1 MTAEKSQQTQILIIG
16 GGPGGSTAAAMLAR
30 EGFSV
35 TVVEREAFPRY
46 HVGESLLP
54 SVLDFLEMSG
64 AREKVEA
71 FGFQRKSGG
80 HIEWGKQQ
88 WDLYFN
94 ELTGNHTYSF
104 QVIRSEFDKL
114 LLDHAESEG
123 ATVLQC
129 VEVQKIHFDEAEK
142 RRPYAVTVAPVGKA
156 SASWDIHFDY
166 LVDASGRA
174 GLMANRYLRNRTY
187 HDAFKNIAVWGYWAN
202 ANRLP
207 EPKEGAIATV
217 SIPNG
222 WIWAIPLH
230 DGTMSVGV
238 VMHKDAFKEK
248 HGREEL
254 EEIYNKALAESPTVS
269 ELIAP
274 GQRISELKVETDYS
288 YASNEFAGPGYF
300 LVGDAACFLDPLL
313 STGVHLAMLSA
324 MLTAVSISATAR
336 GDVTASEATDFYE
349 NSFRSA
355 YMRLLV
361 FLTAFYHQYDGKES
375 IFWVARRLTT
385 HDVPENN
392 IKLAFTTL
400 MSGVEDLMDMREGN
414 EIETRDVVLH
424 EMSQRLAENLKI
436 RQDKEAMTAVYDTRI
451 KTENAA
457 FFGQVEGLD
466 SIARVPEHAVGG
478 LYVTTSPRL
487 GLVRVQ
493 PSREQENPQELASV
507 S

>member
-1 MTAEKSQQTQILIIG
+1 MTVRDSQQTQILVIG

-30 EGFSV
+30 EGFDV
-35 TVVEREAFPRY
+35 TLVERDAFPRY
-46 HVGESLLP
+46 HIGESLLP
-54 SVLDFLEMSG
+54 SVLDFLDMSG

-71 FGFQRKSGG
+71 YGFQRKPGG

-104 QVIRSEFDKL
+104 QVVRSEFDKI
-114 LLDHAESEG
+114 LLDHAESQG
-123 ATVLQC
+123 VKVMQC
-129 VEVQKIHFDEAEK
+129 VEVQKIHFDTADK
-142 RRPYAVTVAPVGKA
+142 RRPYAATVSRVGEA
-156 SASWDIHFDY
+156 DQRWDILFDY

-174 GLMANRYLRNRTY
+174 GIMANRYLRNRTY
-187 HDAFKNIAVWGYWAN
+187 HDAFKNVAVWGYWKN
-202 ANRLP
+202 TNRLP

-217 SIPNG
+217 SIPHG

-238 VMHKDAFKEK
+238 VMHKDSFKKK
-248 HGREEL
+248 HGRQEL
-254 EEIYNKALAESPTVS
+254 EEIYRETLAESPTVS
-269 ELIAP
+269 ALVAP

-324 MLTAVSISATAR
+324 MLTAVSITATLR
-336 GDVTASEATDFYE
+336 NDVAPQEATEFYE
-349 NSFRSA
+349 NSFRCA

-400 MSGVEDLMDMREGN
+400 MSGVEDLLDVREGA
-414 EIETRDVVLH
+414 EAVTRDLVLQ
-424 EMSQRLAENLKI
+424 EMSQRVAENLRI
-436 RQDKEAMTAVYDTRI
+436 RQDKAAMTAVYDSRL
-451 KTENAA
+451 KQDNAS
-457 FFGQVEGLD
+457 FFGKVEGLD
-466 SIARVPEHAVGG
+466 AIARTPENAVGG

-487 GLVRVQ
+487 GLARV
-493 PSREQENPQELASV
+493 S
-507 S
+507 

>member
-1 MTAEKSQQTQILIIG
+1 MTVRDSQHTQILVIG

-30 EGFSV
+30 EGFDV
-35 TVVEREAFPRY
+35 TLVERDAFPRY
-46 HVGESLLP
+46 HIGESLLP
-54 SVLDFLEMSG
+54 SVLDFLDMSG

-71 FGFQRKSGG
+71 YGFQRKPGG

-104 QVIRSEFDKL
+104 QVIRSEFDKI
-114 LLDHAESEG
+114 LLDHAESQG
-123 ATVLQC
+123 VKVMQC
-129 VEVQKIHFDEAEK
+129 VEVQKIHFDATDK
-142 RRPYAVTVAPVGKA
+142 RRPYAATVSRVGEA
-156 SASWDIHFDY
+156 DQRWDILFDY

-174 GLMANRYLRNRTY
+174 GIMANRYLRNRTY
-187 HDAFKNIAVWGYWAN
+187 HDAFKNVAVWGYWTN
-202 ANRLP
+202 TNRLP
-207 EPKEGAIATV
+207 DPKEGAIATV

-238 VMHKDAFKEK
+238 VMHKDSFKEK
-248 HGREEL
+248 HGRQEL
-254 EEIYNKALAESPTVS
+254 EAIYREALAESPTVS
-269 ELIAP
+269 ALIAP

-324 MLTAVSISATAR
+324 MLTAVSITAAAR
-336 GDVTASEATDFYE
+336 GDVAPQEATEFYE
-349 NSFRSA
+349 NSFRCA

-400 MSGVEDLMDMREGN
+400 MSGVEDLLDVREGA
-414 EIETRDVVLH
+414 EAVTRDLVLQ
-424 EMSQRLAENLKI
+424 EMSQRVAENLRI
-436 RQDKEAMTAVYDTRI
+436 RQDKAAMTAVYDSRV
-451 KTENAA
+451 KQDNAS
-457 FFGQVEGLD
+457 FFGKVEGLD
-466 SIARVPEHAVGG
+466 AIARTPENAVGG

-487 GLVRVQ
+487 GLARV
-493 PSREQENPQELASV
+493 S
-507 S
+507 